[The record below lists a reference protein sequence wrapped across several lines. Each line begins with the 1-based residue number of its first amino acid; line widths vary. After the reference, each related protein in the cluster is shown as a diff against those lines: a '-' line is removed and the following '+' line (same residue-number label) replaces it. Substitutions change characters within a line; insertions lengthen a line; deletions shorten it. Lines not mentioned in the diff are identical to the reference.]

1 VNASQTES
9 ALSARTAIL
18 LATVALLVVAGLALM
33 LGAYG
38 LSPSQTLSALM
49 GSGDSQASTVVWQIR
64 VPRIG
69 AAILAGAAL
78 SAAGASFQTLFRNP
92 LVSPDI
98 LGVAAGAGFGAIVGI
113 LLNAG
118 PFLIQA
124 FAFASGLA
132 VVSLVMLIA
141 SSTRQTD
148 RILSLVLTGVVVGAL
163 AGAMTSLLKV
173 TADPF
178 DQLPAMTF
186 WLLGSLSNI
195 SMSRLLP
202 ALGLVI
208 VGLIPLVLLR
218 WRMNVLTLGDDEAR
232 SLGVNVRQTRFVV
245 IAAATL
251 VTAGVTA
258 MAGLIGWVGLV
269 IPHIARMIVGP
280 SFAKVLPVSILI
292 GAGYLLTVDTV
303 ARNVSDVEIPLGI
316 LTALIGAPFFVWLL
330 ARGRR
335 GWS

>member
-1 VNASQTES
+1 
-9 ALSARTAIL
+9 
-18 LATVALLVVAGLALM
+18 
-33 LGAYG
+33 
-38 LSPSQTLSALM
+38 M